1 MAIVEDGLRND
12 SEEDNE
18 IEVYVEDDDAEQDS
32 DDSDDDDEE
41 AIEKK
46 ITDLEIRVSEEPYNY
61 SAHVELIQTL
71 WKLSELDKWRS
82 AYDRFQQTIL
92 LQPDDWLVRL
102 QTEVTLAHSAQSI
115 DFMVDLFNQACYDC
129 YSISI
134 FNLWCSWAMTLG
146 TEDARAQIEEV
157 LKRAGSDPFSGKL
170 FWEARL
176 ELEKTKL
183 QSLGEDHPDLNSQK
197 QHVLWVLEEVV
208 SRPLLRGDEG
218 WQPFEE
224 MALELKDQSYVDKVK
239 KQHEAAI
246 EYLNKITPF
255 EDKLL
260 ISNDRMEKT
269 KIYVE
274 YIELVKE
281 LSKQDKYLEC
291 DSNSILRVLYER
303 VSTEGRPCDTFS
315 ELMVE
320 YARHAQRHC
329 SRATTRRVLE
339 AGVRRCP
346 TAHTFWS
353 LKIQQAEHEDA
364 DFDEVK
370 SIFEIAL
377 TKRMESYSHSES
389 LWMTYLEFCRRRTDF
404 DKESDVDRL
413 RRTFRLAWDSLAET
427 WGNEANDCELP
438 LFWAHV
444 EYKRIKDP
452 KQGKEIFEE
461 IFKYGENVT
470 LCKYWEPLLQLE
482 SERVW
487 GEAAGAGAGGAG
499 AGTAGQQRLRELH
512 QRALRCV
519 QDYPPTIARL
529 WTNFERLYGHLDN
542 VKHCDNLS
550 NNKIKEWRKNYQTMK
565 DKMIGGAQKGKQA
578 LNKKTKFDDKKK
590 VNDKQQGKGK
600 RKSGEGDGEGSGVK
614 RKKDTEMEVDK
625 DISGVKRSHE
635 ADDKEDKDNK
645 RQRTDSSS
653 SGPVSAGREACTLF
667 VSNLDFKVNEQNL
680 RDKLSE
686 YGDIVS
692 LRLKAGVKAFG
703 GSICYCQYNNPESVE
718 EAIKHDRTPL
728 DGRPMFLSKYSVNK
742 TKTFKYA
749 TTAERNKL
757 FVRNL
762 PYEHCTKEALTKV
775 FDKYGKL
782 KDIRI
787 VTFKDGKPKGLAYIE
802 YEDEASACEALKQS
816 DGLQL
821 GDRKLQVAVS
831 EPPPKPTAAPT
842 PTLGQPKRDAAGGMR
857 RTQLSSFIPSV
868 LQKPSTSKAA
878 NGQDNGHDKKP
889 LTNTDFR
896 NMLLK

>member
-18 IEVYVEDDDAEQDS
+18 IEVYVEEDDAEQDS

-41 AIEKK
+41 VSERKVL
-46 ITDLEIRVSEEPYNY
+46 DLESQIADDPYNY
-61 SAHVELIQTL
+61 NAHVELIQTL
-71 WKLSELDKWRS
+71 WSLSELDKWRC
-82 AYDRFQQTIL
+82 AFDRFQQTML
-92 LQPDDWLVRL
+92 LRPEHWLLRL
-102 QTEVTLAHSAQSI
+102 QTEETLAHSAQSI
-115 DFMVDLFNQACYDC
+115 EFMADLFNQACYDC
-129 YSISI
+129 YSIPI
-134 FNLWCSWAMTLG
+134 LNLWCSWAMSIG
-146 TEDARAQIEEV
+146 TEDGRAQIEEV

-183 QSLGEDHPDLNSQK
+183 QSLGEDHPDLKSQK

-224 MALELKDQSYVDKVK
+224 MALELKDQTYVDKVK
-239 KQHEAAI
+239 IQHEAAL
-246 EYLNKITPF
+246 EYLHKITPF

-260 ISNDRMEKT
+260 IVEDPAEKT
-269 KIYVE
+269 QLYLE

-281 LSKQDKYLEC
+281 LSKQEKYLEC

-303 VSTEGRPCDTFS
+303 ATTQCASGEVLH
-315 ELMVE
+315 ELLLE
-320 YARHAQRHC
+320 YGSHTQQNN
-329 SRATTRRVLE
+329 SRMTTRRVLE
-339 AGVRRCP
+339 ACVRRCP
-346 TAHTFWS
+346 SKNTFWT
-353 LKIQQAEHEDA
+353 LKMQQAEHEES

-370 SIFEIAL
+370 SILEIAL
-377 TKRMESYSHSES
+377 AKGMESYTQAEF
-389 LWMTYLEFCRRRTDF
+389 LWMSYLEFCRRRTDF
-404 DKESDVDRL
+404 SKESDVDRL
-413 RRTFRLAWDSLAET
+413 RRTFRLAWDSLGET
-427 WGNEANDCELP
+427 WGSEANDCELP

-470 LCKYWEPLLQLE
+470 MCKYWEALLQLE
-482 SERVW
+482 SERQVREE
-487 GEAAGAGAGGAG
+487 GDEGAGL
-499 AGTAGQQRLRELH
+499 QRLRELH
-512 QRALRCV
+512 RRAMRSV
-519 QDYPPTIARL
+519 TDYPPTIARL
-529 WTNFERLYGHLDN
+529 WQNFERLHGHLDN
-542 VKHCDNLS
+542 VTQCAKIS
-550 NNKIKEWRKNYQTMK
+550 NSKVKEWRKNYQTMR
-565 DKMIGGAQKGKQA
+565 DKMTGGAQRGKQA
-578 LNKKTKFDDKKK
+578 QKKTKFDDKKVK
-590 VNDKQQGKGK
+590 DTLGKGK
-600 RKSGEGDGEGSGVK
+600 RKAGAGDGEGSGVK
-614 RKKDTEMEVDK
+614 RKKENEMADNK
-625 DISGVKRSHE
+625 MKGNNSGVKRSHDNE
-635 ADDKEDKDNK
+635 KEGKDNK

-653 SGPVSAGREACTLF
+653 SGPVSADREACTLF

-686 YGDIVS
+686 FGDIMS
-692 LRLKAGVKAFG
+692 LRVKAGVKAFG
-703 GSICYCQYNNPESVE
+703 GSICYCQYKTPESVE

-742 TKTFKYA
+742 SKSFKYA

-762 PYEHCTKEALTKV
+762 PYDQCTKEALTKV
-775 FDKYGKL
+775 FDKYGTL
-782 KDIRI
+782 KDVRI

-802 YEDEASACEALKQS
+802 YEDEASASEALKQT

-831 EPPPKPTAAPT
+831 EPPPKPSTAPT
-842 PTLGQPKRDAAGGMR
+842 PTLGQAKRDVAGGMR

-878 NGQDNGHDKKP
+878 NGQGNGHDEKKP
-889 LTNTDFR
+889 LSNTDFR
-896 NMLLK
+896 NMLLNK